1 MCTLRD
7 QGRYYRQL
15 VPLQAPPC
23 TLNDDGACAD
33 ILRIRLNL
41 VSSIGIRCLSTA
53 PWSLARVSL
62 SVPHV
67 GVGLN
72 NETLSAGPDSAGTS
86 AELSSIFPLTLSTCV
101 HTLGSRSIPPLLP
114 RQYCPTLGAAV
125 LSRRSL
131 LFSSSSMGSDVSA
144 LDPSQSIVTK
154 SIPIS

>member
-1 MCTLRD
+1 MPLSRD
-7 QGRYYRQL
+7 TAQYGTASPYHGSM
-15 VPLQAPPC
+15 VV
-23 TLNDDGACAD
+23 
-33 ILRIRLNL
+33 ILIKRERRVGENL

-114 RQYCPTLGAAV
+114 RQYCPTLGAAI

-131 LFSSSSMGSDVSA
+131 LFSSSSMGSDVFA